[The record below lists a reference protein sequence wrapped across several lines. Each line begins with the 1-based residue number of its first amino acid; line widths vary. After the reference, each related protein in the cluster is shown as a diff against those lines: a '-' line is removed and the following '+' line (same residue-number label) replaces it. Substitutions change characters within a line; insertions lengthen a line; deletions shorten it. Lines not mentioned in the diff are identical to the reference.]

1 MLYSLRKPALGSFPV
16 PGDPLPPKPGL
27 SGTLVSMAF
36 PDLLQWVSQARKTG
50 TLSLRHDT
58 LVKRLFLREGVVVS
72 SASNDPREFLGQFMV
87 SQQLVT
93 EAQLKEAFDTQ
104 EKTHVMLGRVL
115 VEKKLVPEEV
125 VAQVLKRKTE
135 ETVYSL
141 FLWAEGDFEFHE
153 GDSQAD
159 GAISLHLKVE
169 EVLLEGL
176 RRYDLAQKIRR
187 AFPHKLV
194 VLERTGLAPPAEL
207 MANAFARKALDLV
220 DGKRT
225 LQELCLELHA
235 PEFTVC
241 YFLLSALERGFIH
254 VLAPVQEKAA
264 TAVARPP
271 SADALRAAKD
281 LVRAGAL
288 EEALALLEQLVG
300 SAPQPSEVG
309 DLMKVAEV
317 NLIDRLYRSVLPP
330 KQIPYLKRPLE
341 QLTDETLTPEE
352 VFLVSRVNGS
362 WDLKSIVSISPLR
375 EVDALRVLKRL
386 KDRGIIVLKGA

>member
-1 MLYSLRKPALGSFPV
+1 
-16 PGDPLPPKPGL
+16 
-27 SGTLVSMAF
+27 MAF

-50 TLSLRHDT
+50 ALSVQHDT

-72 SASNDPREFLGQFMV
+72 SGSNDPREFLGQVMV
-87 SQQLVT
+87 SQQLLS
-93 EAQLKEAFDTQ
+93 ESQLKEAFDIQ

-115 VEKKLVPEEV
+115 VEKQWVPEEV
-125 VAQVLKRKTE
+125 VAQALKRKTE

-153 GDSQAD
+153 GNGQAD
-159 GAISLHLKVE
+159 AAISIRLKVQ

-187 AFPHKLV
+187 AFPHRMV
-194 VLERTGLAPPAEL
+194 VLDRTAVPPPPEL
-207 MANAFARKALDLV
+207 MANAFARRALELV

-225 LQELCLELHA
+225 LQDLCLELHA
-235 PEFTVC
+235 PEFTVS
-241 YFLLSALERGFIH
+241 YFLLSALERGF
-254 VLAPVQEKAA
+254 VRVVAPGKDVAPAA
-264 TAVARPP
+264 AQPPVA
-271 SADALRAAKD
+271 DGLRAAKD
-281 LVRAGAL
+281 LIRSGAL
-288 EEALALLEQLVG
+288 EDALALLEQLSG
-300 SAPQPSEVG
+300 TSERGSEVG
-309 DLMKVAEV
+309 ELMKVAEV
-317 NLIDRLYRSVLPP
+317 NLIDRLYRGSLPP

-341 QLTDETLTPEE
+341 QLTDESLTPEE

-386 KDRGIIVLKGA
+386 KERGILAFKEA